1 MGGAGG
7 HARDAAG
14 MEYAVAEP
22 SLRRLA
28 RLSAETTAPRRARDL
43 VAQACAA
50 WHGEQFLEIGQLV
63 ISELVS
69 NAVLHSGTAIEVEL
83 RLDGDRLMMR
93 VHDDGAGMP
102 TVVPPEQR
110 TIGGVGLDLVS
121 RVAQSWGV
129 TPDPRG
135 GKDVWCVLASARNSP
150 NAG

>member
-1 MGGAGG
+1 MGGAGT
-7 HARDAAG
+7 HACDATG
-14 MEYAVAEP
+14 MEYAVSEP
-22 SLRRLA
+22 SLRKLA

-83 RLDGDRLMMR
+83 RLEGDRLIMR
-93 VHDDGAGMP
+93 VHDEGAGLP
-102 TVVPPEQR
+102 VVVPPGQR
-110 TIGGVGLDLVS
+110 AIGGVGLDLVS

-135 GKDVWCVLASARNSP
+135 GKDVWCVIASTRNPP
-150 NAG
+150 NAL